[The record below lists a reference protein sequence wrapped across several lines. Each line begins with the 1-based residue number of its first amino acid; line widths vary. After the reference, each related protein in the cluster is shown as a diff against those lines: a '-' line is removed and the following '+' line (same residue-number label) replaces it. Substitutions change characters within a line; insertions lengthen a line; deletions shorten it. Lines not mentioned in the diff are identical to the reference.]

1 MNIHEFGQENRE
13 CVLFLHASCTGWEFY
28 EESIRLLADNK
39 IQFDKAVID
48 AGITPYQLPWILTR
62 FIAAR
67 DFLMVELG
75 KHSRRLLE
83 LAYPPE
89 KYGAEDLDWMERM
102 LKHMSARTIWR
113 VFDSCNN
120 YFMPNTRCSIRL
132 NLLSG

>member
-1 MNIHEFGQENRE
+1 
-13 CVLFLHASCTGWEFY
+13 
-28 EESIRLLADNK
+28 
-39 IQFDKAVID
+39 
-48 AGITPYQLPWILTR
+48 
-62 FIAAR
+62 
-67 DFLMVELG
+67 MVELG

-120 YFMPNTRCSIRL
+120 YSMPKPVPVPSTEIQYWYGSTDKSVPGRTILDSFIMAAYFNLFAIVIVLIAPRFMLWYKFS
-132 NLLSG
+132 

>member
-28 EESIRLLADNK
+28 EESI
-39 IQFDKAVID
+39 
-48 AGITPYQLPWILTR
+48 
-62 FIAAR
+62 
-67 DFLMVELG
+67 
-75 KHSRRLLE
+75 RLLE

-120 YFMPNTRCSIRL
+120 YSMPNTRCSIRL